1 MNGIN
6 CSRTLKADG
15 SQSLSFQS
23 LGAGL
28 TDWWGTSGP
37 LWIYVCKTVLAVILA
52 LLIAMR
58 LNLPQPRTAM
68 ITVFILMQP
77 QSGLVLAKS
86 VFRFFGTAVGLAV
99 MLFFV
104 SLFAQQPV
112 LYLTAVALWVCVC
125 TTGAARN
132 RNFRSY
138 GFVLAGYT
146 AALIGIPVGQ
156 QPDGAFISAMTRVA
170 ETSVGIVCAGA
181 VSALVLPSYIG
192 AQIKAV
198 MRKRFGMLSEHLAN
212 ALTGTVERSETELTH
227 TYFLEQVIG
236 LEAARSVG
244 VFELPDMRVRGRR
257 LARANMEFMN
267 VATRLRTLHEQ
278 WEFIRIQGGP
288 EVAILDVILSEISP
302 LLRHE
307 GNPIKTAADAAQAT
321 GPLSAFR
328 LGLAERVSRR
338 RRELAGEDE
347 TALRRFDTCAELF
360 QTFVDDLVEY
370 VETYASLA
378 THSHMRETWTGSFI
392 PKTNMVA
399 ALIAGSRAAL
409 LTGVLSAFWIET
421 GWPSGGTMV
430 LAATAVCALAATS
443 PQPARFSMQ
452 MSIGT
457 TLAVFLGGF
466 LQFEIYPRIDGFP
479 LLAFCLTPFMLF
491 GAVMMARPK
500 TLGIGIGFCI
510 FFSFMAGPDLIMQYE
525 PYSFI
530 NDSVALMIAMLVVW
544 LSFAVVFPTDGK
556 WLRWILMRDLRRQVV
571 LACGGRGKD
580 LATRFESG
588 SRDVVSQM
596 NAVAPGGTGRTE
608 SARWLL
614 LVLSVGRTVIDL
626 RGELAELHVSRTS
639 PGELKEWRSDLGA
652 LLRRIAALFKRI
664 EAKRLAEV
672 LRRLDKLT
680 EATLPLT
687 TCPTL
692 SDKERLSLRRSLSL
706 LEYLKVT
713 LQNEKS
719 PLSDCADPQIRRS
732 HSKLEKPDH
741 VS

>member
-1 MNGIN
+1 MSGMNSSAAFKAED
-6 CSRTLKADG
+6 SRFF
-15 SQSLSFQS
+15 SFQS
-23 LGAGL
+23 LVAGFAN
-28 TDWWGTSGP
+28 WWGTSGP
-37 LWIYVCKTVLAVILA
+37 VWIYVSKTALAVILA

-86 VFRFFGTAVGLAV
+86 VFRFLGTAVGLSV

-112 LYLTAVALWVCVC
+112 LYLTAVATWVCVC

-146 AALIGIPVGQ
+146 AALIGVPVGQ

-181 VSALVLPSYIG
+181 VSALIFPSYIG
-192 AQIKAV
+192 EQIKTV
-198 MRKRFGMLSEHLAN
+198 MRKRFRTLSEHLSS
-212 ALTGTVERSETELTH
+212 ALSGTVEQSEIELAH

-244 VFELPDMRVRGRR
+244 VFELPDMRMRGRR
-257 LARANMEFMN
+257 LARANLEFMN

-278 WEFIRIQGGP
+278 WEFARNQDGP
-288 EVAILDVILSEISP
+288 EVAIMDVIFGEIS
-302 LLRHE
+302 LLLNPE
-307 GNPIKTAADAAQAT
+307 GSPIKTAADAAHAT

-328 LGLAERVSRR
+328 DDLTKRLSRG
-338 RRELAGEDE
+338 RRELAGRDQ
-347 TALRRFDTCAELF
+347 AVLRRFDTCADLF
-360 QTFVDDLVEY
+360 RRFVDDLVAY

-378 THSHMRETWTGSFI
+378 THSHRRETWSGSFI
-392 PKTNMVA
+392 PKTNMIA
-399 ALIAGSRAAL
+399 AVIAGSRAAL

-421 GWPSGGTMV
+421 AWPSGGTMV

-443 PQPARFSMQ
+443 PQPGRFSRQ
-452 MSIGT
+452 MCIGT

-466 LQFEIYPRIDGFP
+466 LQFGVYPRIDGFP
-479 LLAFCLTPFMLF
+479 LLAFCLTPFLLF

-510 FFSFMAGPDLIMQYE
+510 FFSFMAGPDLVMQYE

-544 LSFAVVFPTDGK
+544 LSFAVVFPTDGN
-556 WLRWILMRDLRRQVV
+556 WLRWILLRDLRRQVV
-571 LACGGRGKD
+571 HACVGRGGD
-580 LATRFESG
+580 LAARFESG
-588 SRDVVSQM
+588 SRDIVSQM
-596 NAVAPGGTGRTE
+596 NAVAAGGTGRNE

-626 RGELAELHVSRTS
+626 RDELAELHVCRTS
-639 PGELKEWRSDLGA
+639 PEEIKAWSSNLGGVIGA
-652 LLRRIAALFKRI
+652 IAALFKRVNS
-664 EAKRLAEV
+664 KRLTHV
-672 LRRLDKLT
+672 LRLLDTLT
-680 EATLPLT
+680 ETTLALT
-687 TCPTL
+687 SRPTL
-692 SDKERLSLRRSLSL
+692 YQEERESLLRSLSL

-719 PLSDCADPQIRRS
+719 PLSDCVDSQIRRFN
-732 HSKLEKPDH
+732 SKLRNSDH
-741 VS
+741 AS